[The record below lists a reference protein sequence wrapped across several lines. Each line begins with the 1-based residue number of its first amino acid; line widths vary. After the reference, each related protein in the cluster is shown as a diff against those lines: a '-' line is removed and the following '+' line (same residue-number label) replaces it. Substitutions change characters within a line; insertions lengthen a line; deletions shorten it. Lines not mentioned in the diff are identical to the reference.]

1 MWGAF
6 FCAQN
11 ERKVYYMKNLFRKK
25 GKRLL
30 ALFLSILTVIG
41 AVPTTVFAFTPSEGQ
56 TVSSHYGDYFVGSDG
71 GYYYSADSYSY
82 LVYDSNGNTTVR
94 TSSGGNPRKK
104 YMISD
109 GSEERQVYCVESGIA
124 YGTSTNGYT
133 SQSGKNNAYFQ
144 NLPYAAQ
151 YGIMLTSVY
160 GWQPGKASP
169 VPGTNEDDYAIA
181 TQILMWEYQQQLR
194 TSPQDLHASPAGIR
208 ADNYLRTIDG
218 RPARQCYDWILAQ
231 MAQHATIP
239 SFASDRS
246 SSAQVHTMKYDS
258 ETKKYS
264 ITLKDTNKTK
274 ADLKFSGG
282 SGIKVSRSG
291 NKYTFTSNKKITSP
305 VALTVQKKIPGVNND
320 MLIWGRVGFQTMLCG
335 ADDPVI
341 FYMKLDTETYGIGH
355 IKKTSEDGV
364 VSNISFHITGN
375 GVDKTVKTKADG
387 TVDVELMPG
396 TYTVTEKDIDR
407 YEPQK
412 SQKVTIVSGKTS
424 TVTFNNKLRRGS
436 LEVVKTSEDK
446 FVKDMTFHLYGT
458 SLSGMTVDEYAVT
471 DASGVARFENVL
483 VSGNTPYTLEEV
495 NTPVRYVV
503 PASQTA
509 PVQWNVVTKRSFTN
523 ILKKFRVE
531 VTKTDRKTGYAQGDA
546 SLAGA
551 VYGLYQG
558 DELVASY
565 TTDATGSFTSDYFAC
580 GSNWTLRE
588 ISPSEGYLLDE
599 TIYPIPADPGN
610 YTVELNQIPIGV
622 TEEVIMGRIRLV
634 KHIDAELEDVEK
646 VETPTE
652 VQMENPSDSDS
663 ELTDAENAEAVQ
675 DVFMGSGG
683 EALSRMELETD
694 KSLTRE
700 TEEDNEAEEDADD
713 GDSQTD
719 MDEEQDEQQS
729 PEEEE
734 PAEDTELETEPE
746 EDPYA
751 PVPVP
756 IEDIEASK
764 TGGVI
769 EQPEEG
775 AKFQIYLASAG
786 SYDAAREEERDIL
799 TTDADGFAVSKD
811 LPYGRYVVHQ
821 TEGME
826 GQAFIPDFIVYIRT
840 NDQTY
845 SYILNNTTQSSFIRV
860 EKHDAETGKIIP
872 AAGVGF
878 QIRDLSTGDLIE
890 ETIYY
895 PTPVTINTFFT
906 NEEGWMMLPYE
917 LPHGQYELIEVETC
931 YGYVLDSEPVPFTV
945 DGTQDVVVV
954 EKHNMPQKG
963 RIVVSKTGE
972 VFASVTTSDG
982 ADKDGVETVYQP
994 VYEIRSMEGAEYEIR
1009 AAEDIYTPDGTLRT
1023 AKGEVV
1029 DTVTTGSEGTV
1040 SSKELYLGKYE
1051 VIEIKAPCG
1060 MVLNKEPHH
1069 VELVYAG
1076 QEIDLTETEAGVYN
1090 ERQKVEL
1097 GLEKTME
1104 LNEEFGIGS
1113 NNELANVTFGL
1124 YAAEDLTAEDGS
1136 VIPAGGLLEVVSVDA
1151 EGRGIAQTD
1160 LPFGSY
1166 YLKEHST
1173 DAHYILSGDEYP
1185 VEFEYGDPET
1195 AVVTI
1200 AANDGEPVVNE
1211 LIYGSISGKKLDE
1224 DGEGLGGA
1232 KIGLFAPSVEE
1243 FTEENAVLVTTSEE
1257 DGSFQ
1262 FEDVPYGLWIIREI
1276 SQPEGFVLCTELFSV
1291 AVNEDE
1297 QVIEVEITN
1306 EFIRGNL
1313 HLTKFDKDY
1322 PENKL
1327 SGAVFEVYRDTNGN
1341 KKLDKKD
1348 ELLGT
1353 MEETKKGQYEMRDLL
1368 YGGVLVKEKVAPDG
1382 FYLDENVYYA
1392 MIDTDGKTYEIENEA
1407 GKGFYNQAHKGN
1419 LKIVK
1424 TSSDG
1429 RVEGFSFRVV
1439 GDNYDKTFRTDARG
1453 EIFIEGLRVGKYTVT
1468 EVEDSVSAGYRR
1480 PDPVTVELVVDETL
1494 TVNVHND
1501 KITVD
1506 VPKTGDTFN
1515 LWLWLGLMAVGGGGA
1530 GVCAYRLRKH
1540 RKGRRS
1546 QGRR

>member
-1 MWGAF
+1 
-6 FCAQN
+6 
-11 ERKVYYMKNLFRKK
+11 MKKLFKEK

-30 ALFLSILTVIG
+30 ALFLSILT
-41 AVPTTVFAFTPSEGQ
+41 AVGIMPTTVFAFSPSEGQ
-56 TVSSHYGDYFVGSDG
+56 KVSSYYGDYYVGSDG

-82 LVYDSNGNTTVR
+82 LVYDSSGNTTVR

-109 GSEERQVYCVESGIA
+109 GSEARQVYCIESGIA
-124 YGTSTNGYT
+124 YGTSDNGYT
-133 SQSGKNNAYFQ
+133 SQSGKNSAYFQ

-160 GWQPGKASP
+160 GWQTGKGSP

-208 ADNYLRTIDG
+208 GDNYLRTIDG
-218 RPARQCYDWILAQ
+218 RPAKQCYDWILAQ

-246 SSAQVHTMKYDS
+246 SSAQVHTLKYNP

-264 ITLKDTNKTK
+264 LTLTDTNNTG

-282 SGIKVSRSG
+282 NGISVNRSG
-291 NKYTFTSNKKITSP
+291 NKYTFTSSRMLTS
-305 VALTVQKKIPGVNND
+305 AETLTVQKNVPGVGND
-320 MLIWGRVGFQTMLCG
+320 MLIWGRVGFQTMMCG
-335 ADDPVI
+335 ADDPVV
-341 FYMKLDTETYGIGH
+341 FYVKIDTETYGTGH
-355 IKKTSEDGV
+355 IKKTSEDGK
-364 VSNISFHITGN
+364 VSGISFHITGN

-387 TVDVELMPG
+387 TVDIQLMPG
-396 TYTVTEKDIDR
+396 TYTVTEQDIDK

-412 SQKVTIVSGKTS
+412 SQKVTIVSGQTS
-424 TVTFNNKLRRGS
+424 TVTFNNKLKRGS
-436 LEVVKTSEDK
+436 LEVIKTSEDK

-458 SLSGMTVDEYAVT
+458 SLSGLPVDEYAVT

-483 VSGNTPYTLEEV
+483 ISGSTPYTLEEV

-551 VYGLYQG
+551 VYGLYQDG
-558 DELVASY
+558 KLVASY
-565 TTDATGSFTSDYFAC
+565 TTDTTGSFTSDYFIC
-580 GSNWTLRE
+580 NSNWTLRE

-599 TIYPIPADPGN
+599 TIYPIPAEPGN
-610 YTVELNQIPIGV
+610 FTVELNQIPIGV

-634 KHIDAELEDVEK
+634 KHIDAELEDLEK
-646 VETPTE
+646 AETQTE
-652 VQMENPSDSDS
+652 TQAENAAEPAEEEHDEAVQAVSTVSGGDAQTEP
-663 ELTDAENAEAVQ
+663 ELEADAALSQETEDKNDAEATVSGGNAQTDTDAE
-675 DVFMGSGG
+675 
-683 EALSRMELETD
+683 ETI
-694 KSLTRE
+694 
-700 TEEDNEAEEDADD
+700 
-713 GDSQTD
+713 
-719 MDEEQDEQQS
+719 
-729 PEEEE
+729 
-734 PAEDTELETEPE
+734 EDTEIEMVPETEPTA
-746 EDPYA
+746 DPYA

-756 IEDIEASK
+756 PEDIEASGK
-764 TGGVI
+764 EGII

-786 SYDAAREEERDIL
+786 SYDAAREDERDIL

-840 NDQTY
+840 DDQTY

-878 QIRDLSTGDLIE
+878 QVRDLSTGDLIA
-890 ETIYY
+890 ETLYY
-895 PTPVTINTFFT
+895 PTPVTIDTFFT
-906 NEEGWMMLPYE
+906 NEEGWLMLPYE
-917 LPHGQYELIEVETC
+917 LSYGQYELIEVETC
-931 YGYVLDSEPVPFTV
+931 YGYVLDSNPVPFTV

-963 RIVVSKTGE
+963 KIVVAKTGE

-982 ADKDGVETVYQP
+982 ADKDGADLLYQP
-994 VYEIRSMEGAEYEIR
+994 VYEIRGLEGATYEIR
-1009 AAEDIYTPDGTLRT
+1009 AAEDIYTPDGTLRA
-1023 AKGEVV
+1023 AKGDVV
-1029 DTVTTGSEGTV
+1029 DTVTTGSGGAV

-1051 VIEIKAPCG
+1051 VVETKAPYG
-1060 MVLNKEPHH
+1060 MVLNPNPQQ

-1076 QEIDLTETEAGVYN
+1076 QEVDLTETAAGVYN

-1097 GLEKTME
+1097 SLEKTLE
-1104 LNEEFGIGS
+1104 LSEEFGIGT
-1113 NNELANVTFGL
+1113 NNELANITFGL
-1124 YAAEDLTAEDGS
+1124 YAAEDLTAADGS
-1136 VIPAGGLLEVVSVDA
+1136 VIPADGLLEIVSLDA
-1151 EGRGIAQTD
+1151 DGKGIAQTD
-1160 LPFGSY
+1160 LPLGSY

-1173 DAHYILSGDEYP
+1173 DAHYILSGTKYP
-1185 VEFEYGDPET
+1185 VTFAYGDQET

-1200 AANDGEPVVNE
+1200 AANDGESIVNE
-1211 LIYGSISGKKLDE
+1211 LIYGSVSGKKLDE

-1232 KIGLFAPSVEE
+1232 KIGLFAPSAKE
-1243 FTEENAVLVTTSEE
+1243 FTEETAILVTTSAE
-1257 DGSFQ
+1257 DGSFR
-1262 FEDVPYGLWIIREI
+1262 FEDIPYGLWIVREI
-1276 SQPEGFVLCTELFSV
+1276 EQPEGFVLSTDLFPV
-1291 AVNEDE
+1291 AVNEDG
-1297 QVIEVEITN
+1297 QVIEIEITN

-1341 KKLDKKD
+1341 KELDKDD
-1348 ELLGT
+1348 ELLGI
-1353 MEETKKGQYEMRDLL
+1353 MEETEKGQYEMKDLL
-1368 YGGVLVKEKVAPDG
+1368 YGGVLVREKTAPDG
-1382 FYLDENVYYA
+1382 FYLDENVYYV

-1407 GKGFYNQAHKGN
+1407 GKGFYNQAHRGN

-1439 GDNYDKTFRTDARG
+1439 GDNYDQTFKTDANG
-1453 EIFIEGLRVGKYTVT
+1453 EIFIENLRVGKYTVT
-1468 EVEDSVSAGYRR
+1468 EVEDSVSAGYKR

-1506 VPKTGDTFN
+1506 VPKTGDTSN
-1515 LWLWLGLMAVGGGGA
+1515 LWLWIGLMAAGISGM
-1530 GVCAYRLRKH
+1530 GVCAYGLRK
-1540 RKGRRS
+1540 RKKNKA
-1546 QGRR
+1546 

>member
-1 MWGAF
+1 MA
-6 FCAQN
+6 
-11 ERKVYYMKNLFRKK
+11 VITI
-25 GKRLL
+25 RLT
-30 ALFLSILTVIG
+30 ATVIWYMI
-41 AVPTTVFAFTPSEGQ
+41 AVEI
-56 TVSSHYGDYFVGSDG
+56 
-71 GYYYSADSYSY
+71 
-82 LVYDSNGNTTVR
+82 R
-94 TSSGGNPRKK
+94 RSGPALAEIPEKK

-109 GSEERQVYCVESGIA
+109 GSEARQVYCIESGIA
-124 YGTSTNGYT
+124 YGTSDNGYT
-133 SQSGKNNAYFQ
+133 SQSGKNSAYFQ

-160 GWQPGKASP
+160 GWQPGKGSP

-208 ADNYLRTIDG
+208 GDNYLRTIDG
-218 RPARQCYDWILAQ
+218 RPAKQCYDWILAQ

-246 SSAQVHTMKYDS
+246 GSAQVHTLKYNP

-264 ITLKDTNKTK
+264 LTLTDTNNTM

-282 SGIKVSRSG
+282 SGISVSRSG
-291 NKYTFTSNKKITSP
+291 NKYTFTSSRMITS
-305 VALTVQKKIPGVNND
+305 AETLTVQKNVPGVGND

-335 ADDPVI
+335 ADDPVV
-341 FYMKLDTETYGIGH
+341 FYVKIDTETYGTGH
-355 IKKTSEDGV
+355 IKKTSEDGK
-364 VSNISFHITGN
+364 VSGISFHITGN

-387 TVDVELMPG
+387 TVDIQLMPG
-396 TYTVTEKDIDR
+396 TYTVTEQDIDK

-412 SQKVTIVSGKTS
+412 SQKVTIVSGQTS
-424 TVTFNNKLRRGS
+424 TVTFNNKLKRGS
-436 LEVVKTSEDK
+436 LEVIKTSEDK

-458 SLSGMTVDEYAVT
+458 SLSGLPVDEYAVT

-483 VSGNTPYTLEEV
+483 ISGSTPYTLEEV

-503 PASQTA
+503 LASQTA

-551 VYGLYQG
+551 VYGLYQDG
-558 DELVASY
+558 KLVASY
-565 TTDATGSFTSDYFAC
+565 TTDATGSFTSDYFIC
-580 GSNWTLRE
+580 NSNWTLRE

-599 TIYPIPADPGN
+599 TIYPIPAEPGN
-610 YTVELNQIPIGV
+610 FTVELNQIPIGV

-646 VETPTE
+646 AETQTE
-652 VQMENPSDSDS
+652 APSENGAEPAEEHGEIVQAVSTVSGGDAKTELELEADAVLSQEAEEKNDTEATVSGGNAQIGSEQEADAALSQETEDEN
-663 ELTDAENAEAVQ
+663 DAEATV
-675 DVFMGSGG
+675 SGG
-683 EALSRMELETD
+683 EAQTD
-694 KSLTRE
+694 TD
-700 TEEDNEAEEDADD
+700 TEE
-713 GDSQTD
+713 TI
-719 MDEEQDEQQS
+719 
-729 PEEEE
+729 
-734 PAEDTELETEPE
+734 EDTETETTQETEPE
-746 EDPYA
+746 TDPHA

-756 IEDIEASK
+756 PEDIEAS
-764 TGGVI
+764 GSEGVI

-775 AKFQIYLASAG
+775 AVFQIYLASAG
-786 SYDAAREEERDIL
+786 SYDAAREDERDIL
-799 TTDADGFAVSKD
+799 TTDTDGFAVSKD
-811 LPYGRYVVHQ
+811 LPYGRYIVHQ

-840 NDQTY
+840 DDQTY
-845 SYILNNTTQSSFIRV
+845 SYILNNTTTSSFIRV

-878 QIRDLSTGDLIE
+878 QVRDLSTGDLIA

-895 PTPVTINTFFT
+895 PTLVTIDTFFT
-906 NEEGWMMLPYE
+906 NEEGWLMLPYE
-917 LPHGQYELIEVETC
+917 LPYGQYELIEVETC

-963 RIVVSKTGE
+963 KIVVAKTGE

-982 ADKDGVETVYQP
+982 ADKDGADLIYQP
-994 VYEIRSMEGAEYEIR
+994 VYEIRGLEGATYEIH
-1009 AAEDIYTPDGTLRT
+1009 AAEDIYTPDGTLRA
-1023 AKGEVV
+1023 AKGDVV
-1029 DTVTTGSEGTV
+1029 DTVTTGSGGAV
-1040 SSKELYLGKYE
+1040 STKELYLGKYE
-1051 VIEIKAPCG
+1051 VVETKAPYG
-1060 MVLNKEPHH
+1060 MVLNPNPQQ

-1076 QEIDLTETEAGVYN
+1076 QEVDLTETAAGVYN

-1097 GLEKTME
+1097 GLEKTLE
-1104 LNEEFGIGS
+1104 LSEKFGIGS
-1113 NNELANVTFGL
+1113 NNELANITFGL
-1124 YAAEDLTAEDGS
+1124 YAAEDLTAADGS
-1136 VIPAGGLLEVVSVDA
+1136 VIPADGLLEIVSLDA
-1151 EGRGIAQTD
+1151 DGKGTAQTD
-1160 LPFGSY
+1160 LPLGSY

-1173 DAHYILSGDEYP
+1173 DAHYILSGAKYP
-1185 VEFEYGDPET
+1185 VTFAYGDQET

-1200 AANDGEPVVNE
+1200 AANDGEPIVNE
-1211 LIYGSISGKKLDE
+1211 LILGSVSGKKVDE
-1224 DGEGLGGA
+1224 DGKNLGGA
-1232 KIGLFAPSVEE
+1232 KIGLFAPSAKE
-1243 FTEENAVLVTTSEE
+1243 FTEETAILVTTSAE

-1262 FEDVPYGLWIIREI
+1262 FEDIPYGLWIVREI
-1276 SQPEGFVLCTELFSV
+1276 EQPEGFVLSTDLFPV
-1291 AVNEDE
+1291 AVNEDG

-1341 KKLDKKD
+1341 KELDKDD

-1353 MEETKKGQYEMRDLL
+1353 MKETEKGQYEMKDLL
-1368 YGGVLVKEKVAPDG
+1368 YGGVLVKEKTAPDG
-1382 FYLDENVYYA
+1382 FYLDENVYYV
-1392 MIDTDGKTYEIENEA
+1392 MIDTDGKTYEVENEA

-1439 GDNYDKTFRTDARG
+1439 GDNYDQTFKTDAHG
-1453 EIFIEGLRVGKYTVT
+1453 EIFIENLRVGKYTVT
-1468 EVEDSVSAGYRR
+1468 EVEDSVSAGYKR

-1506 VPKTGDTFN
+1506 VPKTGDTSN
-1515 LWLWLGLMAVGGGGA
+1515 LWLWIGLMAAGLGGIGA
-1530 GVCAYRLRKH
+1530 CAYGLRK
-1540 RKGRRS
+1540 RKKNKA
-1546 QGRR
+1546 

>member
-1 MWGAF
+1 
-6 FCAQN
+6 
-11 ERKVYYMKNLFRKK
+11 MKKLFKEK

-30 ALFLSILTVIG
+30 ALFLSILT
-41 AVPTTVFAFTPSEGQ
+41 AVGIMPTTVFAFSPSEGQ
-56 TVSSHYGDYFVGSDG
+56 KVSSYYGDYYVGSDG

-82 LVYDSNGNTTVR
+82 LVYDSSGNTTVR

-109 GSEERQVYCVESGIA
+109 GSEARQVYCIESGIA
-124 YGTSTNGYT
+124 YGTSDNGYT
-133 SQSGKNNAYFQ
+133 SQSGKNSAYFQ

-160 GWQPGKASP
+160 GWQPGKGSP

-208 ADNYLRTIDG
+208 GDNYLRTIDG
-218 RPARQCYDWILAQ
+218 RPAKQCYDWILAQ

-246 SSAQVHTMKYDS
+246 GSAQVHTLKYNP

-264 ITLKDTNKTK
+264 LTLTDTNNTM

-282 SGIKVSRSG
+282 SGISVSRSG
-291 NKYTFTSNKKITSP
+291 NKYTFTSSRMITS
-305 VALTVQKKIPGVNND
+305 AETLTVQKNVPGVGND

-335 ADDPVI
+335 ADDPVV
-341 FYMKLDTETYGIGH
+341 FYVKIDTETYGTGH
-355 IKKTSEDGV
+355 IKKTSEDGK
-364 VSNISFHITGN
+364 VSGISFHITGN

-387 TVDVELMPG
+387 TVDIQLMPG
-396 TYTVTEKDIDR
+396 TYTVTEQDIDK

-412 SQKVTIVSGKTS
+412 SQKVTIVSGQTS
-424 TVTFNNKLRRGS
+424 TVTFNNKLKRGS
-436 LEVVKTSEDK
+436 LEVIKTSEDK

-458 SLSGMTVDEYAVT
+458 SLSGLPVDEYAVT

-483 VSGNTPYTLEEV
+483 ISGSTPYTLEEV

-503 PASQTA
+503 LASQTA

-551 VYGLYQG
+551 VYGLYQDG
-558 DELVASY
+558 KLVASY
-565 TTDATGSFTSDYFAC
+565 TTDATGSFTSDYFIC
-580 GSNWTLRE
+580 NSNWTLRE

-599 TIYPIPADPGN
+599 TIYPIPAEPGN
-610 YTVELNQIPIGV
+610 FTVELNQIPIGV

-646 VETPTE
+646 AETQTE
-652 VQMENPSDSDS
+652 APSENGAEPAEEHGEIVQAVSTVSGGDAKTELELEADAVLSQEAEEKNDTEATVSGGNAQIGSEQEADAALSQETEDEN
-663 ELTDAENAEAVQ
+663 DAEATV
-675 DVFMGSGG
+675 SGG
-683 EALSRMELETD
+683 EAQTD
-694 KSLTRE
+694 TD
-700 TEEDNEAEEDADD
+700 TEE
-713 GDSQTD
+713 TI
-719 MDEEQDEQQS
+719 
-729 PEEEE
+729 
-734 PAEDTELETEPE
+734 EDTETETTQETEPE
-746 EDPYA
+746 TDPHA

-756 IEDIEASK
+756 PEDIEAS
-764 TGGVI
+764 GSEGVI

-775 AKFQIYLASAG
+775 AVFQIYLASAG
-786 SYDAAREEERDIL
+786 SYDAAREDERDIL
-799 TTDADGFAVSKD
+799 TTDTDGFAVSKD
-811 LPYGRYVVHQ
+811 LPYGRYIVHQ

-840 NDQTY
+840 DDQTY
-845 SYILNNTTQSSFIRV
+845 SYILNNTTTSSFIRV

-878 QIRDLSTGDLIE
+878 QVRDLSTGDLIA

-895 PTPVTINTFFT
+895 PTLVTIDTFFT
-906 NEEGWMMLPYE
+906 NEEGWLMLPYE
-917 LPHGQYELIEVETC
+917 LPYGQYELIEVETC

-963 RIVVSKTGE
+963 KIVVAKTGE

-982 ADKDGVETVYQP
+982 ADKDGADLIYQP
-994 VYEIRSMEGAEYEIR
+994 VYEIRGLEGATYEIH
-1009 AAEDIYTPDGTLRT
+1009 AAEDIYTPDGTLRA
-1023 AKGEVV
+1023 AKGDVV
-1029 DTVTTGSEGTV
+1029 DTVTTGSGGAV
-1040 SSKELYLGKYE
+1040 STKELYLGKYE
-1051 VIEIKAPCG
+1051 VVETKAPYG
-1060 MVLNKEPHH
+1060 MVLNPNPQQ

-1076 QEIDLTETEAGVYN
+1076 QEVDLTETAAGVYN

-1097 GLEKTME
+1097 GLEKTLE
-1104 LNEEFGIGS
+1104 LSEKFGIGS
-1113 NNELANVTFGL
+1113 NNELANITFGL
-1124 YAAEDLTAEDGS
+1124 YAAEDLTAADGS
-1136 VIPAGGLLEVVSVDA
+1136 VIPADGLLEIVSLDA
-1151 EGRGIAQTD
+1151 DGKGTAQTD
-1160 LPFGSY
+1160 LPLGSY

-1173 DAHYILSGDEYP
+1173 DAHYILSGAKYP
-1185 VEFEYGDPET
+1185 VTFAYGDQET

-1200 AANDGEPVVNE
+1200 AANDGEPIVNE
-1211 LIYGSISGKKLDE
+1211 LILGSVSGKKVDE
-1224 DGEGLGGA
+1224 DGKNLGGA
-1232 KIGLFAPSVEE
+1232 KIGLFAPSAKE
-1243 FTEENAVLVTTSEE
+1243 FTEETAILVTTSAE

-1262 FEDVPYGLWIIREI
+1262 FEDIPYGLWIVREI
-1276 SQPEGFVLCTELFSV
+1276 EQPEGFVLSTDLFPV
-1291 AVNEDE
+1291 AVNEDG

-1341 KKLDKKD
+1341 KELDKDD

-1353 MEETKKGQYEMRDLL
+1353 MKETEKGQYEMKDLL
-1368 YGGVLVKEKVAPDG
+1368 YGGVLVKEKTAPDG
-1382 FYLDENVYYA
+1382 FYLDENVYYV
-1392 MIDTDGKTYEIENEA
+1392 MIDTDGKTYEVENEA

-1439 GDNYDKTFRTDARG
+1439 GDNYDQTFKTDAHG
-1453 EIFIEGLRVGKYTVT
+1453 EIFIENLRVGKYTVT
-1468 EVEDSVSAGYRR
+1468 EVEDSVSAGYKR

-1506 VPKTGDTFN
+1506 VPKTGDTSN
-1515 LWLWLGLMAVGGGGA
+1515 LWLWIGLMAAGLGGIGA
-1530 GVCAYRLRKH
+1530 CAYGLRK
-1540 RKGRRS
+1540 RKKNKA
-1546 QGRR
+1546 

>member
-1 MWGAF
+1 
-6 FCAQN
+6 
-11 ERKVYYMKNLFRKK
+11 MKKLFKEK

-30 ALFLSILTVIG
+30 ALFLSILT
-41 AVPTTVFAFTPSEGQ
+41 AVGIMPTTVFAFSPSEGQ
-56 TVSSHYGDYFVGSDG
+56 KVSSYYGDYYVGSDG

-82 LVYDSNGNTTVR
+82 LVYDSSGNTTVR

-109 GSEERQVYCVESGIA
+109 GSEARQVYCIESGIA
-124 YGTSTNGYT
+124 YGTSDNGYT
-133 SQSGKNNAYFQ
+133 SQSGKNSAYFQ

-160 GWQPGKASP
+160 GWQPGKGSP

-208 ADNYLRTIDG
+208 GDNYLRTIDG
-218 RPARQCYDWILAQ
+218 RPAKQCYDWILAQ

-246 SSAQVHTMKYDS
+246 SSAQVHTLKYNP

-264 ITLKDTNKTK
+264 LTLTDTNNTG

-282 SGIKVSRSG
+282 NDISVNRSG
-291 NKYTFTSNKKITSP
+291 NKYTFTSSRMLTS
-305 VALTVQKKIPGVNND
+305 AETLTVQKNVPGVGND
-320 MLIWGRVGFQTMLCG
+320 MLIWGRVGFQTMMCG
-335 ADDPVI
+335 ADDPVV
-341 FYMKLDTETYGIGH
+341 FYVKIDTETYGTGH
-355 IKKTSEDGV
+355 IKKTSEDGK
-364 VSNISFHITGN
+364 VSGISFHITGN

-387 TVDVELMPG
+387 TVDIQLMPG
-396 TYTVTEKDIDR
+396 TYTVTEQDIDK

-412 SQKVTIVSGKTS
+412 SQKVTIVSGQTS
-424 TVTFNNKLRRGS
+424 TVTFNNKLKRGS
-436 LEVVKTSEDK
+436 LEVIKTSEDK

-458 SLSGMTVDEYAVT
+458 SLSGLPVDEYAVT

-483 VSGNTPYTLEEV
+483 ISGSTPYTLEEV

-551 VYGLYQG
+551 VYGLYQDG
-558 DELVASY
+558 KLVASY
-565 TTDATGSFTSDYFAC
+565 TTDTTGSFTSDYFIC
-580 GSNWTLRE
+580 NSNWTLRE

-599 TIYPIPADPGN
+599 TIYPIPAEPGN
-610 YTVELNQIPIGV
+610 FTVELNQIPIGV

-634 KHIDAELEDVEK
+634 KHIDAELEDLEK
-646 VETPTE
+646 AETQTE
-652 VQMENPSDSDS
+652 TQAENAAEPAEEEHDEAVQAVSTVSGGDAQTEP
-663 ELTDAENAEAVQ
+663 ELEADAALSQETEDKNDAEATVSGGNAQTDTDAE
-675 DVFMGSGG
+675 
-683 EALSRMELETD
+683 ETI
-694 KSLTRE
+694 
-700 TEEDNEAEEDADD
+700 
-713 GDSQTD
+713 
-719 MDEEQDEQQS
+719 
-729 PEEEE
+729 
-734 PAEDTELETEPE
+734 EDTEIEMVPETEPTA
-746 EDPYA
+746 DPYA

-756 IEDIEASK
+756 PEDIEASGK
-764 TGGVI
+764 EGII

-786 SYDAAREEERDIL
+786 SYDEAREDERDIL

-840 NDQTY
+840 DDQTY

-878 QIRDLSTGDLIE
+878 QVRDLSTGDLIA
-890 ETIYY
+890 ETLYY
-895 PTPVTINTFFT
+895 PTPVTIDTFFT
-906 NEEGWMMLPYE
+906 NEEGWLMLPYE
-917 LPHGQYELIEVETC
+917 LSYGQYELIEVETC
-931 YGYVLDSEPVPFTV
+931 YGYVLDSNPVPFTV

-963 RIVVSKTGE
+963 KIVVAKTGE

-982 ADKDGVETVYQP
+982 ADKDGADLLYQP
-994 VYEIRSMEGAEYEIR
+994 VYEIRGLEGATYEIR
-1009 AAEDIYTPDGTLRT
+1009 AAEDIYTPDGTLRA
-1023 AKGEVV
+1023 AKGDVV
-1029 DTVTTGSEGTV
+1029 DTVTTGSGGAV

-1051 VIEIKAPCG
+1051 VVETKAPYG
-1060 MVLNKEPHH
+1060 MVLNPNPQQ

-1076 QEIDLTETEAGVYN
+1076 QEVDLTETAAGVYN

-1097 GLEKTME
+1097 SLEKTLE
-1104 LNEEFGIGS
+1104 LSEEFGIGT
-1113 NNELANVTFGL
+1113 NNELANITFGL
-1124 YAAEDLTAEDGS
+1124 YAAEDLTAADGS
-1136 VIPAGGLLEVVSVDA
+1136 VIPADGLLEIVSLDA
-1151 EGRGIAQTD
+1151 DGKGIAQTD
-1160 LPFGSY
+1160 LPLGSY

-1173 DAHYILSGDEYP
+1173 DAHYILSGTKYP
-1185 VEFEYGDPET
+1185 VTFAYGDQET

-1200 AANDGEPVVNE
+1200 AANDGEPIVNE
-1211 LIYGSISGKKLDE
+1211 LIYGSVSGKKLDE
-1224 DGEGLGGA
+1224 DGEDLGGA
-1232 KIGLFAPSVEE
+1232 KIGLFAPSAKE
-1243 FTEENAVLVTTSEE
+1243 FTEETAILVTTSAE
-1257 DGSFQ
+1257 DGSFR
-1262 FEDVPYGLWIIREI
+1262 FEDIPYGLWIVREI
-1276 SQPEGFVLCTELFSV
+1276 EQPEGFVLSTDLFPV
-1291 AVNEDE
+1291 AVNEDG
-1297 QVIEVEITN
+1297 QVIEIEITN

-1341 KKLDKKD
+1341 KELDKDD
-1348 ELLGT
+1348 ELLGI
-1353 MEETKKGQYEMRDLL
+1353 MEETEKGQYEMKDLL
-1368 YGGVLVKEKVAPDG
+1368 YGGVLVREKTAPDG
-1382 FYLDENVYYA
+1382 FYLDENVYYV

-1407 GKGFYNQAHKGN
+1407 GKGFYNQAHRGN

-1439 GDNYDKTFRTDARG
+1439 GDNYDQTFKTDANG
-1453 EIFIEGLRVGKYTVT
+1453 EIFIENLRVGKYTVT
-1468 EVEDSVSAGYRR
+1468 EVEDSVSAGYKR

-1506 VPKTGDTFN
+1506 VPKTGDTSN
-1515 LWLWLGLMAVGGGGA
+1515 LWLWIGLMAAGISGM
-1530 GVCAYRLRKH
+1530 GVCAYGLRK
-1540 RKGRRS
+1540 RKKNKA
-1546 QGRR
+1546 

>member
-1 MWGAF
+1 M
-6 FCAQN
+6 
-11 ERKVYYMKNLFRKK
+11 
-25 GKRLL
+25 
-30 ALFLSILTVIG
+30 
-41 AVPTTVFAFTPSEGQ
+41 PTTVFAFSPSEGQ
-56 TVSSHYGDYFVGSDG
+56 KVSSYYGDYYVGSDG

-82 LVYDSNGNTTVR
+82 LVYDSSGNTTVR

-109 GSEERQVYCVESGIA
+109 GSEARQVYCIESGIA
-124 YGTSTNGYT
+124 YGTSDNGYT
-133 SQSGKNNAYFQ
+133 SQSGKNSAYFQ

-160 GWQPGKASP
+160 GWQPGKGSP

-208 ADNYLRTIDG
+208 GDNYLRTIDG
-218 RPARQCYDWILAQ
+218 RPAKQCYDWILAQ

-246 SSAQVHTMKYDS
+246 GSAQVHTLKYNP

-264 ITLKDTNKTK
+264 LTLTDTNNTM

-282 SGIKVSRSG
+282 SGISVSRSG
-291 NKYTFTSNKKITSP
+291 NKYTFTSSRMITS
-305 VALTVQKKIPGVNND
+305 AETLTVQKNVPGVGND

-335 ADDPVI
+335 ADDPVV
-341 FYMKLDTETYGIGH
+341 FYVKIDTETYGTGH
-355 IKKTSEDGV
+355 IKKTSEDGK
-364 VSNISFHITGN
+364 VSGISFHITGN

-387 TVDVELMPG
+387 TVDIQLMPG
-396 TYTVTEKDIDR
+396 TYTVTEQDIDK

-412 SQKVTIVSGKTS
+412 SQKVTIVSGQTS
-424 TVTFNNKLRRGS
+424 TVTFNNKLKRGS
-436 LEVVKTSEDK
+436 LEVIKTSEDK

-458 SLSGMTVDEYAVT
+458 SLSGLPVDEYAVT

-483 VSGNTPYTLEEV
+483 ISGSTPYTLEEV

-503 PASQTA
+503 LASQTA

-551 VYGLYQG
+551 VYGLYQDG
-558 DELVASY
+558 KLVASY
-565 TTDATGSFTSDYFAC
+565 TTDATGSFTSDYFIC
-580 GSNWTLRE
+580 NSNWTLRE

-599 TIYPIPADPGN
+599 TIYPIPAEPGN
-610 YTVELNQIPIGV
+610 FTVELNQIPIGV

-646 VETPTE
+646 AETQTE
-652 VQMENPSDSDS
+652 APSENGAEPAEEHGEIVQAVSTVSGGDAKTELELEADAVLSQEAEEKNDTEATVSGGNAQIGSEQEADAALSQETEYEN
-663 ELTDAENAEAVQ
+663 DAEATV
-675 DVFMGSGG
+675 SGG
-683 EALSRMELETD
+683 EAQTD
-694 KSLTRE
+694 TD
-700 TEEDNEAEEDADD
+700 TEE
-713 GDSQTD
+713 TI
-719 MDEEQDEQQS
+719 
-729 PEEEE
+729 
-734 PAEDTELETEPE
+734 EDTETETTQETEPE
-746 EDPYA
+746 TDPHA

-756 IEDIEASK
+756 PEDIEAS
-764 TGGVI
+764 GSEGVI

-775 AKFQIYLASAG
+775 AVFQIYLASAG
-786 SYDAAREEERDIL
+786 SYDAAREDERDIL
-799 TTDADGFAVSKD
+799 TTDTDGFAVSKD
-811 LPYGRYVVHQ
+811 LPYGRYIVHQ

-840 NDQTY
+840 DDQTY
-845 SYILNNTTQSSFIRV
+845 SYILNNTTTSSFIRV

-878 QIRDLSTGDLIE
+878 QVRDLSTGDLIA

-895 PTPVTINTFFT
+895 PTPVTIDTFFT
-906 NEEGWMMLPYE
+906 NEEGWLMLPYE
-917 LPHGQYELIEVETC
+917 LPYGQYELIEVETC
-931 YGYVLDSEPVPFTV
+931 YGYVLDSEPVTFTV

-963 RIVVSKTGE
+963 KIVVAKTGE

-982 ADKDGVETVYQP
+982 ADKDGADLIYQP
-994 VYEIRSMEGAEYEIR
+994 VYEIRGLEGATYEIH
-1009 AAEDIYTPDGTLRT
+1009 AAEDIYTPDGTLRA
-1023 AKGEVV
+1023 AKGDVV
-1029 DTVTTGSEGTV
+1029 DTVTTGSGGAV
-1040 SSKELYLGKYE
+1040 STKELYLGKYE
-1051 VIEIKAPCG
+1051 VVETKAPYG
-1060 MVLNKEPHH
+1060 MVLNPNPQQ

-1076 QEIDLTETEAGVYN
+1076 QEVDLTETAAGVYN

-1097 GLEKTME
+1097 GLEKTLE
-1104 LNEEFGIGS
+1104 LSEKFGIGS
-1113 NNELANVTFGL
+1113 NNELANITFGL
-1124 YAAEDLTAEDGS
+1124 YAAEDLTAADGS
-1136 VIPAGGLLEVVSVDA
+1136 VIPADGLLEIVSLDA
-1151 EGRGIAQTD
+1151 DGKGTAQTD
-1160 LPFGSY
+1160 LPLGSY

-1173 DAHYILSGDEYP
+1173 DAHYILSGAKYP
-1185 VEFEYGDPET
+1185 VTFAYGDQET

-1200 AANDGEPVVNE
+1200 AANDGEPIVNE
-1211 LIYGSISGKKLDE
+1211 LILGSVSGKKVDE
-1224 DGEGLGGA
+1224 DGKNLGGA
-1232 KIGLFAPSVEE
+1232 KIGLFAPSAKE
-1243 FTEENAVLVTTSEE
+1243 FTEETAILVTTSAE

-1262 FEDVPYGLWIIREI
+1262 FEDIPYGLWIVREI
-1276 SQPEGFVLCTELFSV
+1276 EQPEGFVLSTDLFPV
-1291 AVNEDE
+1291 AVNEDG

-1341 KKLDKKD
+1341 KELDKDD

-1353 MEETKKGQYEMRDLL
+1353 MKETEKGQYEMKDLL
-1368 YGGVLVKEKVAPDG
+1368 YGGVLVKEKTAPDG
-1382 FYLDENVYYA
+1382 FYLDENVYYV
-1392 MIDTDGKTYEIENEA
+1392 MIDTDGKTYEVENEA

-1439 GDNYDKTFRTDARG
+1439 GDNYDQTFKTDAHG
-1453 EIFIEGLRVGKYTVT
+1453 EIFIENLRVGKYTVT
-1468 EVEDSVSAGYRR
+1468 EVEDSVSAGYKR

-1506 VPKTGDTFN
+1506 VPKTGDTSN
-1515 LWLWLGLMAVGGGGA
+1515 LWLWIGLMAAGLGGIGA
-1530 GVCAYRLRKH
+1530 CAYGLRK
-1540 RKGRRS
+1540 RKKNKA
-1546 QGRR
+1546 

>member
-1 MWGAF
+1 
-6 FCAQN
+6 
-11 ERKVYYMKNLFRKK
+11 MKKLFKEK

-30 ALFLSILTVIG
+30 ALFLSILT
-41 AVPTTVFAFTPSEGQ
+41 AVGIMPTTVFAFSPSEGQ
-56 TVSSHYGDYFVGSDG
+56 KVSSYYGDYYVGSDG

-82 LVYDSNGNTTVR
+82 LVYDSSGNTTVR

-109 GSEERQVYCVESGIA
+109 GSEARQVYCIESGIA
-124 YGTSTNGYT
+124 YGTSDNGYT
-133 SQSGKNNAYFQ
+133 SQSGKNSAYFQ

-160 GWQPGKASP
+160 GWQTGKGSP

-181 TQILMWEYQQQLR
+181 TQILIWEYQQQLR

-208 ADNYLRTIDG
+208 GDNYLRTIDG
-218 RPARQCYDWILAQ
+218 RPAKQCYDWILAQ

-246 SSAQVHTMKYDS
+246 SSAQVHTLKYNP

-264 ITLKDTNKTK
+264 LTLTDTNNTG

-282 SGIKVSRSG
+282 NGISVNRSG
-291 NKYTFTSNKKITSP
+291 NKYTFTSSRMLTS
-305 VALTVQKKIPGVNND
+305 AETLTVQKNVPGVGND
-320 MLIWGRVGFQTMLCG
+320 MLIWGRVGFQTMMCG
-335 ADDPVI
+335 ADDPVV
-341 FYMKLDTETYGIGH
+341 FYVKIDTETYGTGH
-355 IKKTSEDGV
+355 IKKTSEDGK
-364 VSNISFHITGN
+364 VSGISFHITGN

-387 TVDVELMPG
+387 TVDIQLMPG
-396 TYTVTEKDIDR
+396 TYTVTEQDIDK

-412 SQKVTIVSGKTS
+412 SQKVTIVSGQTS
-424 TVTFNNKLRRGS
+424 TVTFNNKLKRGS
-436 LEVVKTSEDK
+436 LEVIKTSEDK

-458 SLSGMTVDEYAVT
+458 SLSGLPVDEYAVT

-483 VSGNTPYTLEEV
+483 ISGSTPYTLEEV

-551 VYGLYQG
+551 VYGLYQDG
-558 DELVASY
+558 KLVASY
-565 TTDATGSFTSDYFAC
+565 TTDTTGSFTSDYFIC
-580 GSNWTLRE
+580 NSNWTLRE

-599 TIYPIPADPGN
+599 TIYPIPAEPGN
-610 YTVELNQIPIGV
+610 FTVELNQIPIGV

-634 KHIDAELEDVEK
+634 KHIDAELEDLEK
-646 VETPTE
+646 AETQTE
-652 VQMENPSDSDS
+652 TQAENAAEPAEEEHDEAVQAVSTVSGGDAQTEP
-663 ELTDAENAEAVQ
+663 ELEADAALSQETEDKNDAEATVSGGNAQTDTDAE
-675 DVFMGSGG
+675 
-683 EALSRMELETD
+683 ETI
-694 KSLTRE
+694 
-700 TEEDNEAEEDADD
+700 
-713 GDSQTD
+713 
-719 MDEEQDEQQS
+719 
-729 PEEEE
+729 
-734 PAEDTELETEPE
+734 EDTEIEMVPETEPTA
-746 EDPYA
+746 DPYA

-756 IEDIEASK
+756 PEDIEASGK
-764 TGGVI
+764 EGII

-786 SYDAAREEERDIL
+786 SYDAAREDERDIL

-840 NDQTY
+840 DDQTY

-878 QIRDLSTGDLIE
+878 QVRDLSTGDLIA
-890 ETIYY
+890 ETLYY
-895 PTPVTINTFFT
+895 PTPVTIDTFFT
-906 NEEGWMMLPYE
+906 NEEGWLMLPYE
-917 LPHGQYELIEVETC
+917 LSYGQYELIEVETC
-931 YGYVLDSEPVPFTV
+931 YGYVLDSNPVPFTV

-963 RIVVSKTGE
+963 KIVVAKTGE

-982 ADKDGVETVYQP
+982 ADKDGADLLYQP
-994 VYEIRSMEGAEYEIR
+994 VYEIRGLEGATYEIR
-1009 AAEDIYTPDGTLRT
+1009 AAEDIYTPDGTLRA
-1023 AKGEVV
+1023 AKGDVV
-1029 DTVTTGSEGTV
+1029 DTVTTGSGGAV

-1051 VIEIKAPCG
+1051 VVETKAPYG
-1060 MVLNKEPHH
+1060 MVLNPNPQQ

-1076 QEIDLTETEAGVYN
+1076 QEVDLTETAAGVYN

-1097 GLEKTME
+1097 SLEKTLE
-1104 LNEEFGIGS
+1104 LSEEFGIGT
-1113 NNELANVTFGL
+1113 NNELANITFGL
-1124 YAAEDLTAEDGS
+1124 YAAEDLTAADGS
-1136 VIPAGGLLEVVSVDA
+1136 VIPADGLLEIVSLDA
-1151 EGRGIAQTD
+1151 DGKGIAQTD
-1160 LPFGSY
+1160 LPLGSY

-1173 DAHYILSGDEYP
+1173 DAHYILSGTKYP
-1185 VEFEYGDPET
+1185 VTFAYGDQET

-1200 AANDGEPVVNE
+1200 AANDGESIVNE
-1211 LIYGSISGKKLDE
+1211 LIYGSVSGKKLDE

-1232 KIGLFAPSVEE
+1232 KIGLFAPSAKE
-1243 FTEENAVLVTTSEE
+1243 FTEETAILVTTSAE
-1257 DGSFQ
+1257 DGSFR
-1262 FEDVPYGLWIIREI
+1262 FEDIPYGLWIVREI
-1276 SQPEGFVLCTELFSV
+1276 EQPEGFVLSTDLFPV
-1291 AVNEDE
+1291 AVNEDG
-1297 QVIEVEITN
+1297 QVIEIEITN

-1341 KKLDKKD
+1341 KELDKDD
-1348 ELLGT
+1348 ELLGI
-1353 MEETKKGQYEMRDLL
+1353 MEETEKGQYEMKDLL
-1368 YGGVLVKEKVAPDG
+1368 YGGVLVREKTAPDG
-1382 FYLDENVYYA
+1382 FYLDENVYYV

-1407 GKGFYNQAHKGN
+1407 GKGFYNQAHRGN

-1439 GDNYDKTFRTDARG
+1439 GDNYDQTFKTDANG
-1453 EIFIEGLRVGKYTVT
+1453 EIFIENLRVGKYTVT
-1468 EVEDSVSAGYRR
+1468 EVEDSVSAGYKR

-1506 VPKTGDTFN
+1506 VPKTGDTSN
-1515 LWLWLGLMAVGGGGA
+1515 LWLWIGLMAAGISGM
-1530 GVCAYRLRKH
+1530 GVCAYGLRK
-1540 RKGRRS
+1540 RKKNKA
-1546 QGRR
+1546 

>member
-1 MWGAF
+1 
-6 FCAQN
+6 
-11 ERKVYYMKNLFRKK
+11 MKKLFKEK

-30 ALFLSILTVIG
+30 ALFLSILT
-41 AVPTTVFAFTPSEGQ
+41 AVGIMPTTVFAFSPSEGQ
-56 TVSSHYGDYFVGSDG
+56 KVSSYYGDYYVGSDG

-82 LVYDSNGNTTVR
+82 LVYDSSGNTTVR

-109 GSEERQVYCVESGIA
+109 GSEARQVYCIESGIA
-124 YGTSTNGYT
+124 YGTSDNGYT
-133 SQSGKNNAYFQ
+133 SQSGKNSAYFQ

-160 GWQPGKASP
+160 GWQPGKGSP

-208 ADNYLRTIDG
+208 GDNYLRTIDG
-218 RPARQCYDWILAQ
+218 RPAKQCYDWILAQ

-246 SSAQVHTMKYDS
+246 GSAQVHTLKYNP

-264 ITLKDTNKTK
+264 LTLTDTNNTM

-282 SGIKVSRSG
+282 SGISVSRSG
-291 NKYTFTSNKKITSP
+291 NKYTFTSSRMITS
-305 VALTVQKKIPGVNND
+305 AETLTVQKNVPGVGND

-335 ADDPVI
+335 ADDPVV
-341 FYMKLDTETYGIGH
+341 FYVKIDTETYGTGH
-355 IKKTSEDGV
+355 IKKTSEDGK
-364 VSNISFHITGN
+364 VSGISFHITGN

-387 TVDVELMPG
+387 TVDIQLMPG
-396 TYTVTEKDIDR
+396 TYTVTEQDIDK

-412 SQKVTIVSGKTS
+412 SQKVTIVSGQTS
-424 TVTFNNKLRRGS
+424 TVTFNNKLKRGS
-436 LEVVKTSEDK
+436 LEVIKTSEDK

-458 SLSGMTVDEYAVT
+458 SLSGLPVDEYAVT

-483 VSGNTPYTLEEV
+483 ISGSTPYTLEEV

-551 VYGLYQG
+551 VYGLYQDG
-558 DELVASY
+558 KLVASY
-565 TTDATGSFTSDYFAC
+565 TTDATGSFTSDYFIC
-580 GSNWTLRE
+580 NSNWTLRE

-599 TIYPIPADPGN
+599 TIYPIPAEPGN
-610 YTVELNQIPIGV
+610 FTVELNQIPIGV

-646 VETPTE
+646 AETQTE
-652 VQMENPSDSDS
+652 APSENGAEPAEEHGEIVQAVSTVSGGDAKTELELEADAVLSQEAEEKNDTEATVSGGNAQIGSEQEADAALSQETEGEN
-663 ELTDAENAEAVQ
+663 DAEATV
-675 DVFMGSGG
+675 SGG
-683 EALSRMELETD
+683 EAQTD
-694 KSLTRE
+694 TD
-700 TEEDNEAEEDADD
+700 TEE
-713 GDSQTD
+713 TI
-719 MDEEQDEQQS
+719 
-729 PEEEE
+729 
-734 PAEDTELETEPE
+734 EDTETETTQETEPE
-746 EDPYA
+746 TDPYA

-756 IEDIEASK
+756 PEDIEAS
-764 TGGVI
+764 GSEGVI

-775 AKFQIYLASAG
+775 AVFQIYLASAG
-786 SYDAAREEERDIL
+786 SYDAAREDERDIL
-799 TTDADGFAVSKD
+799 TTDTDGFAVSKD
-811 LPYGRYVVHQ
+811 LPYGRYIVHQ

-840 NDQTY
+840 DDQTY
-845 SYILNNTTQSSFIRV
+845 SYILNNTTTSSFIRV

-878 QIRDLSTGDLIE
+878 QVRDLSTGDLIA

-895 PTPVTINTFFT
+895 PTPVTIDTFFT
-906 NEEGWMMLPYE
+906 NEEGWLMLPYE
-917 LPHGQYELIEVETC
+917 LPYGQYELIEVETC

-963 RIVVSKTGE
+963 KIVVAKTGE
-972 VFASVTTSDG
+972 VFTSVTTSDG
-982 ADKDGVETVYQP
+982 ADKDGADLIYQP
-994 VYEIRSMEGAEYEIR
+994 VYEIRGLEGATYEIR
-1009 AAEDIYTPDGTLRT
+1009 AAEDIYTPDGTLRA

-1029 DTVTTGSEGTV
+1029 DTVTTGSGGAV
-1040 SSKELYLGKYE
+1040 STKELYLGKYE
-1051 VIEIKAPCG
+1051 VVETKAPYG
-1060 MVLNKEPHH
+1060 MVLNPNPQQ

-1076 QEIDLTETEAGVYN
+1076 QEVDLTETAAGVYN

-1097 GLEKTME
+1097 SLEKTLE
-1104 LNEEFGIGS
+1104 LSEKFGIGS
-1113 NNELANVTFGL
+1113 NNELANITFGL
-1124 YAAEDLTAEDGS
+1124 YAAEDLTAADGS
-1136 VIPAGGLLEVVSVDA
+1136 VIPADGLLEIVSLDA
-1151 EGRGIAQTD
+1151 DGKGTAQTD
-1160 LPFGSY
+1160 LPLGSY

-1173 DAHYILSGDEYP
+1173 DAHYILSGAKYP
-1185 VEFEYGDPET
+1185 VTFAYGDQET

-1200 AANDGEPVVNE
+1200 AANDGEPIVNE
-1211 LIYGSISGKKLDE
+1211 LILGSVSGKKVDE
-1224 DGEGLGGA
+1224 DGKDLGGA
-1232 KIGLFAPSVEE
+1232 KIGLFAPSAKE
-1243 FTEENAVLVTTSEE
+1243 FTEETAILVTTSAEG
-1257 DGSFQ
+1257 GSFQ
-1262 FEDVPYGLWIIREI
+1262 FEDIPYGLWIVREI
-1276 SQPEGFVLCTELFSV
+1276 EQPEGFVLSTDLFPV
-1291 AVNEDE
+1291 AVNEDG

-1341 KKLDKKD
+1341 KELDKDD

-1353 MEETKKGQYEMRDLL
+1353 MKETEKGQYEMKDLL
-1368 YGGVLVKEKVAPDG
+1368 YGGVLVKEKTAPDG
-1382 FYLDENVYYA
+1382 FYLDENVYYV
-1392 MIDTDGKTYEIENEA
+1392 MIDTDGKTYEVENEA

-1439 GDNYDKTFRTDARG
+1439 GDNYDQTFKTDAHG
-1453 EIFIEGLRVGKYTVT
+1453 EIFIENLRVGKYTVT
-1468 EVEDSVSAGYRR
+1468 EVEDSVSAGYKR

-1506 VPKTGDTFN
+1506 VPKTGDSSN
-1515 LWLWLGLMAVGGGGA
+1515 LWLWIGLMAAGLGGIGA
-1530 GVCAYRLRKH
+1530 CAYGLRK
-1540 RKGRRS
+1540 RKKNKA
-1546 QGRR
+1546 

>member
-1 MWGAF
+1 
-6 FCAQN
+6 
-11 ERKVYYMKNLFRKK
+11 MKKLFKEK

-30 ALFLSILTVIG
+30 ALFLSILT
-41 AVPTTVFAFTPSEGQ
+41 AVGIMPTTVFAFSPSEGQ
-56 TVSSHYGDYFVGSDG
+56 KVSSYYGDYYVGSDG

-82 LVYDSNGNTTVR
+82 LVYDSSGNTTVR

-109 GSEERQVYCVESGIA
+109 GSEARQVYCMESGIA
-124 YGTSTNGYT
+124 YGTSDNGYT
-133 SQSGKNNAYFQ
+133 SQSGKNSAYFQ

-160 GWQPGKASP
+160 GWQPGKGSP

-208 ADNYLRTIDG
+208 GDNYLRTIDG
-218 RPARQCYDWILAQ
+218 RPAKQCYDWILAQ

-246 SSAQVHTMKYDS
+246 GSAQVHTLKYNP

-264 ITLKDTNKTK
+264 LTLTDTNNTM

-282 SGIKVSRSG
+282 SGISVSRSG
-291 NKYTFTSNKKITSP
+291 NKYTFTSSRMITS
-305 VALTVQKKIPGVNND
+305 AETLTVQKNVPGVGND

-335 ADDPVI
+335 ADDPVV
-341 FYMKLDTETYGIGH
+341 FYVKIDTETYGTGH
-355 IKKTSEDGV
+355 IKKTSEDGK
-364 VSNISFHITGN
+364 VSGISFHITGN

-387 TVDVELMPG
+387 TVDIQLMPG
-396 TYTVTEKDIDR
+396 TYTVTEQDIDKC
-407 YEPQK
+407 EPQK
-412 SQKVTIVSGKTS
+412 SQKVTIVSGQTS
-424 TVTFNNKLRRGS
+424 TVTFNNKLKRGS
-436 LEVVKTSEDK
+436 LEVIKTSEDK

-458 SLSGMTVDEYAVT
+458 SLSGLPVDEYAVT

-483 VSGNTPYTLEEV
+483 ISGSTPYTLEEV

-503 PASQTA
+503 LASQTA

-551 VYGLYQG
+551 VYGLYQDG
-558 DELVASY
+558 KLVASY
-565 TTDATGSFTSDYFAC
+565 TTDATGSFTSDYFIC
-580 GSNWTLRE
+580 NSNWTLRE

-599 TIYPIPADPGN
+599 TIYPIPAEPGN
-610 YTVELNQIPIGV
+610 FTVELNQIPIGV

-646 VETPTE
+646 AETQTE
-652 VQMENPSDSDS
+652 APSENGAEPAEEHGEIVQAVSTVSGGDAKTELELEADAVLSQEAEEKNDTEATVSGGNAQIGSEQEADAALSQETEYEN
-663 ELTDAENAEAVQ
+663 DAEATV
-675 DVFMGSGG
+675 SGG
-683 EALSRMELETD
+683 EAQTD
-694 KSLTRE
+694 TD
-700 TEEDNEAEEDADD
+700 TEE
-713 GDSQTD
+713 TI
-719 MDEEQDEQQS
+719 
-729 PEEEE
+729 
-734 PAEDTELETEPE
+734 EDTETETTQETEPE
-746 EDPYA
+746 TDPHA

-756 IEDIEASK
+756 PEDIEAS
-764 TGGVI
+764 GSEGVI

-775 AKFQIYLASAG
+775 AVFQIYLASAG
-786 SYDAAREEERDIL
+786 SYDAAREDERDIL
-799 TTDADGFAVSKD
+799 TTDTDGFAVSKD
-811 LPYGRYVVHQ
+811 LPYGRYIVHQ

-840 NDQTY
+840 DDQTY
-845 SYILNNTTQSSFIRV
+845 SYILNNTTTSSFIRV

-878 QIRDLSTGDLIE
+878 QVRDLSTGDLIA

-895 PTPVTINTFFT
+895 PTPVTIDTFFT
-906 NEEGWMMLPYE
+906 NEEGWLMLPYE
-917 LPHGQYELIEVETC
+917 LPYGQYELIEVETC
-931 YGYVLDSEPVPFTV
+931 YGYVLDSEPVTFTV

-963 RIVVSKTGE
+963 KIVVAKTGE

-982 ADKDGVETVYQP
+982 ADKDGADLIYQP
-994 VYEIRSMEGAEYEIR
+994 VYEIRGLEGATYEIH
-1009 AAEDIYTPDGTLRT
+1009 AAEDIYTPDGTLRA
-1023 AKGEVV
+1023 AKGDVV
-1029 DTVTTGSEGTV
+1029 DTVTTGSGGAV
-1040 SSKELYLGKYE
+1040 STKELYLGKYE
-1051 VIEIKAPCG
+1051 VVETKAPYG
-1060 MVLNKEPHH
+1060 MVLNPNPQQ

-1076 QEIDLTETEAGVYN
+1076 QEVDLTETAAGVYN

-1097 GLEKTME
+1097 GLEKTLE
-1104 LNEEFGIGS
+1104 LSEKFGIGS
-1113 NNELANVTFGL
+1113 NNELANITFGL
-1124 YAAEDLTAEDGS
+1124 YAAEDLTAADGS
-1136 VIPAGGLLEVVSVDA
+1136 VIPADGLLEIVSLDA
-1151 EGRGIAQTD
+1151 DGKGTAQTD
-1160 LPFGSY
+1160 LPLGSY

-1173 DAHYILSGDEYP
+1173 DAHYILSGAKYP
-1185 VEFEYGDPET
+1185 VTFAYGDQET

-1200 AANDGEPVVNE
+1200 AANDGEPIVNE
-1211 LIYGSISGKKLDE
+1211 LILGSVSGKKVDE
-1224 DGEGLGGA
+1224 DGKNLGGA
-1232 KIGLFAPSVEE
+1232 KIGLFAPSAKE
-1243 FTEENAVLVTTSEE
+1243 FTEETAILVTTSAE

-1262 FEDVPYGLWIIREI
+1262 FEDIPYGLWIVREI
-1276 SQPEGFVLCTELFSV
+1276 EQPEGFVLSTDLFPV
-1291 AVNEDE
+1291 AVNEDG

-1341 KKLDKKD
+1341 KELDKDD

-1353 MEETKKGQYEMRDLL
+1353 MKETEKGQYEMKDLL
-1368 YGGVLVKEKVAPDG
+1368 YGGVLVKEKTAPDG
-1382 FYLDENVYYA
+1382 FYLDENVYYV
-1392 MIDTDGKTYEIENEA
+1392 MIDTDGKTYEVENEA

-1439 GDNYDKTFRTDARG
+1439 GDNYDQTFKTDAHG
-1453 EIFIEGLRVGKYTVT
+1453 EIFIENLRVGKYTVT
-1468 EVEDSVSAGYRR
+1468 EVEDSVSAGYKR

-1506 VPKTGDTFN
+1506 VPKTGDTSN
-1515 LWLWLGLMAVGGGGA
+1515 LWLWVGLMAAGLGGIGA
-1530 GVCAYRLRKH
+1530 CAYGLRK
-1540 RKGRRS
+1540 RKKNKA
-1546 QGRR
+1546 

>member
-1 MWGAF
+1 
-6 FCAQN
+6 
-11 ERKVYYMKNLFRKK
+11 MKKLFKEK

-30 ALFLSILTVIG
+30 ALFLSILT
-41 AVPTTVFAFTPSEGQ
+41 AVGIMPTTVFAFSPSEGQ
-56 TVSSHYGDYFVGSDG
+56 KVSSYYGDYYVGSDG

-82 LVYDSNGNTTVR
+82 LVYDSSGNTTVR

-109 GSEERQVYCVESGIA
+109 GSEARQVYCIESGIA
-124 YGTSTNGYT
+124 YGTSDNGYT
-133 SQSGKNNAYFQ
+133 SQSGKNSAYFQ

-160 GWQPGKASP
+160 GWQPGKGSP

-208 ADNYLRTIDG
+208 GDNYLRTIDG
-218 RPARQCYDWILAQ
+218 RPAKQCYDWILAQ

-246 SSAQVHTMKYDS
+246 GSAQVHTLKYNP

-264 ITLKDTNKTK
+264 LTLTDTNNTM

-282 SGIKVSRSG
+282 SGISVSRSG
-291 NKYTFTSNKKITSP
+291 NKYTFTSSRMITS
-305 VALTVQKKIPGVNND
+305 AETLTVQKNVPGVGND

-335 ADDPVI
+335 ADDPVV
-341 FYMKLDTETYGIGH
+341 FYVKIDTETYGTGH
-355 IKKTSEDGV
+355 IKKTSEDGK
-364 VSNISFHITGN
+364 VSGISFHITGN

-387 TVDVELMPG
+387 TVDIQLMPG
-396 TYTVTEKDIDR
+396 TYTVTEQDIDKC
-407 YEPQK
+407 EPQK
-412 SQKVTIVSGKTS
+412 SQKVTIVSGQTS
-424 TVTFNNKLRRGS
+424 TVTFNNKLKRGS
-436 LEVVKTSEDK
+436 LEVIKTSEDK

-458 SLSGMTVDEYAVT
+458 SLSGLPVDEYAVT

-483 VSGNTPYTLEEV
+483 ISGSTPYTLEEV

-503 PASQTA
+503 LASQTA

-551 VYGLYQG
+551 VYGLYQDG
-558 DELVASY
+558 KLVASY
-565 TTDATGSFTSDYFAC
+565 TTDATGSFTSDYFIC
-580 GSNWTLRE
+580 NSNWTLRE

-599 TIYPIPADPGN
+599 TIYPIPAEPGN
-610 YTVELNQIPIGV
+610 FTVELNQIPIGV

-646 VETPTE
+646 AETQTE
-652 VQMENPSDSDS
+652 APSENGAEPAEEHGEIVQAVSTVSGGDAKTELELEADAVLSQEAEEKNDTEATVSGGNAQIGSEQEADAALSQETEYEN
-663 ELTDAENAEAVQ
+663 DAEATV
-675 DVFMGSGG
+675 SGG
-683 EALSRMELETD
+683 EAQTD
-694 KSLTRE
+694 TD
-700 TEEDNEAEEDADD
+700 TEE
-713 GDSQTD
+713 TI
-719 MDEEQDEQQS
+719 
-729 PEEEE
+729 
-734 PAEDTELETEPE
+734 EDTETETTQETEPE
-746 EDPYA
+746 TDPHA

-756 IEDIEASK
+756 PEDIEAS
-764 TGGVI
+764 GSEGVI

-775 AKFQIYLASAG
+775 AVFQIYLASAG
-786 SYDAAREEERDIL
+786 SYDAAREDERDIL
-799 TTDADGFAVSKD
+799 TTDTDGFAVSKD
-811 LPYGRYVVHQ
+811 LPYGRYIVHQ

-840 NDQTY
+840 DDQTY
-845 SYILNNTTQSSFIRV
+845 SYILNNTTTSSFIRV

-878 QIRDLSTGDLIE
+878 QVRDLSTGDLIA

-895 PTPVTINTFFT
+895 PTPVTIDTFFT
-906 NEEGWMMLPYE
+906 NEEGWLMLPYE
-917 LPHGQYELIEVETC
+917 LPYGQYELIEVETC

-963 RIVVSKTGE
+963 KIVVAKTGE

-982 ADKDGVETVYQP
+982 ADKDGADLIYQP
-994 VYEIRSMEGAEYEIR
+994 VYEIRGLEGATYEIH
-1009 AAEDIYTPDGTLRT
+1009 AAEDIYTPDGTLRA
-1023 AKGEVV
+1023 AKGDVV
-1029 DTVTTGSEGTV
+1029 DTVTTGSGGAV
-1040 SSKELYLGKYE
+1040 STKELYLGKYE
-1051 VIEIKAPCG
+1051 VVETKAPYG
-1060 MVLNKEPHH
+1060 MVLNPNPQQ

-1076 QEIDLTETEAGVYN
+1076 QEVDLTETAAGVYN

-1097 GLEKTME
+1097 GLEKTLE
-1104 LNEEFGIGS
+1104 LSEKFGIGS
-1113 NNELANVTFGL
+1113 NNELANITFGL
-1124 YAAEDLTAEDGS
+1124 YAAEDLTAADGS
-1136 VIPAGGLLEVVSVDA
+1136 VIPADGLLEIVSLDA
-1151 EGRGIAQTD
+1151 DGKGTAQTD
-1160 LPFGSY
+1160 LPLGSY

-1173 DAHYILSGDEYP
+1173 DAHYILSGAKYP
-1185 VEFEYGDPET
+1185 VTFAYGDQET

-1200 AANDGEPVVNE
+1200 AANDGEPIVNE
-1211 LIYGSISGKKLDE
+1211 LILGSVSGKKVDE
-1224 DGEGLGGA
+1224 DGKNLGGA
-1232 KIGLFAPSVEE
+1232 KIGLFAPSAKE
-1243 FTEENAVLVTTSEE
+1243 FTEETAILVTTSAE

-1262 FEDVPYGLWIIREI
+1262 FEDIPYGLWIVREI
-1276 SQPEGFVLCTELFSV
+1276 EQPEGFVLSTDLFPV
-1291 AVNEDE
+1291 AVNEDG

-1341 KKLDKKD
+1341 KELDKDD

-1353 MEETKKGQYEMRDLL
+1353 MKETEKGQYEMKDLL
-1368 YGGVLVKEKVAPDG
+1368 YGGVLVKEKTAPDG
-1382 FYLDENVYYA
+1382 FYLDENVYYV
-1392 MIDTDGKTYEIENEA
+1392 MIDTDGKTYEVENEA

-1439 GDNYDKTFRTDARG
+1439 GDNYDQTFKTDAHG
-1453 EIFIEGLRVGKYTVT
+1453 EIFIENLRVGKYTVT
-1468 EVEDSVSAGYRR
+1468 EVEDSVSAGYKR

-1506 VPKTGDTFN
+1506 VPKTGDTSN
-1515 LWLWLGLMAVGGGGA
+1515 LWLWIGLMAAGLGGIGA
-1530 GVCAYRLRKH
+1530 CAYGLRK
-1540 RKGRRS
+1540 RKKNKA
-1546 QGRR
+1546 

>member
-1 MWGAF
+1 
-6 FCAQN
+6 
-11 ERKVYYMKNLFRKK
+11 MKKLFKEK

-30 ALFLSILTVIG
+30 ALFLSILT
-41 AVPTTVFAFTPSEGQ
+41 AVGIMPTTVFAFSPSEGQ
-56 TVSSHYGDYFVGSDG
+56 KVSSYYGDYYVGSDG

-82 LVYDSNGNTTVR
+82 LVYDSSGNTTVR

-109 GSEERQVYCVESGIA
+109 GSEARQVYCIESGIA
-124 YGTSTNGYT
+124 YGTSDNGYT
-133 SQSGKNNAYFQ
+133 SQSGKNSAYFQ

-160 GWQPGKASP
+160 GWQTGKGSP

-208 ADNYLRTIDG
+208 GDNYLRTIDG
-218 RPARQCYDWILAQ
+218 RPAKQCYDWILAQ

-246 SSAQVHTMKYDS
+246 SSAQVHTLKYNP

-264 ITLKDTNKTK
+264 LTLTDTNNTG

-282 SGIKVSRSG
+282 NGISVTRSG
-291 NKYTFTSNKKITSP
+291 NKYTFTSSRMLTS
-305 VALTVQKKIPGVNND
+305 AETLTVQKNVPGVGND
-320 MLIWGRVGFQTMLCG
+320 MLIWGRVGFQTMMCG
-335 ADDPVI
+335 ADDPVV
-341 FYMKLDTETYGIGH
+341 FYVKIDTETYGTGH
-355 IKKTSEDGV
+355 IKKTSEDGK
-364 VSNISFHITGN
+364 VSGISFHITGN

-387 TVDVELMPG
+387 TVDIQLMPG
-396 TYTVTEKDIDR
+396 TYTVTEQDIDK

-412 SQKVTIVSGKTS
+412 SQKVTIVSGQTS
-424 TVTFNNKLRRGS
+424 TVTFNNKLKRGS
-436 LEVVKTSEDK
+436 LEVIKTSEDK

-458 SLSGMTVDEYAVT
+458 SLSGLPVDEYAVT

-483 VSGNTPYTLEEV
+483 ISGSTPYTLEEV

-551 VYGLYQG
+551 VYGLYQDG
-558 DELVASY
+558 KLVASY
-565 TTDATGSFTSDYFAC
+565 TTDTTGSFTSDYFIC
-580 GSNWTLRE
+580 NSNWTLRE

-599 TIYPIPADPGN
+599 TIYPIPAEPGN
-610 YTVELNQIPIGV
+610 FTVELNQIPIGV

-634 KHIDAELEDVEK
+634 KHIDAELEDLEK
-646 VETPTE
+646 AETQTE
-652 VQMENPSDSDS
+652 TQAENAAEPAEEEHDEAVQAVSTVSGGDAQTEP
-663 ELTDAENAEAVQ
+663 ELEADAALSQETEDKNDAEATVSGGNAQTDTDAE
-675 DVFMGSGG
+675 
-683 EALSRMELETD
+683 ETI
-694 KSLTRE
+694 
-700 TEEDNEAEEDADD
+700 
-713 GDSQTD
+713 
-719 MDEEQDEQQS
+719 
-729 PEEEE
+729 
-734 PAEDTELETEPE
+734 EDTEIEMVPETEPTA
-746 EDPYA
+746 DPYA

-756 IEDIEASK
+756 PEDIEASGK
-764 TGGVI
+764 EGII

-786 SYDAAREEERDIL
+786 SYDAAREDERDIL

-840 NDQTY
+840 DDQTY

-878 QIRDLSTGDLIE
+878 QVRDLSTGDLIA
-890 ETIYY
+890 ETLYY
-895 PTPVTINTFFT
+895 PTPVTIDTFFT
-906 NEEGWMMLPYE
+906 NEEGWLMLPYE
-917 LPHGQYELIEVETC
+917 LSYGQYELIEVETC
-931 YGYVLDSEPVPFTV
+931 YGYVLDSNPVPFTV

-963 RIVVSKTGE
+963 KIVVAKTGE

-982 ADKDGVETVYQP
+982 ADKDGADLLYQP
-994 VYEIRSMEGAEYEIR
+994 VYEIRGLEGATYEIR
-1009 AAEDIYTPDGTLRT
+1009 AAEDIYTPDGTLRA
-1023 AKGEVV
+1023 AKGDVV
-1029 DTVTTGSEGTV
+1029 DTVTTGSGGAV

-1051 VIEIKAPCG
+1051 VVETKAPYG
-1060 MVLNKEPHH
+1060 MVLNPNPQQ

-1076 QEIDLTETEAGVYN
+1076 QEVDLTETAAGVYN

-1097 GLEKTME
+1097 SLEKTLE
-1104 LNEEFGIGS
+1104 LSEEFGIGT
-1113 NNELANVTFGL
+1113 NNELANITFGL
-1124 YAAEDLTAEDGS
+1124 YAAEDLTAADGS
-1136 VIPAGGLLEVVSVDA
+1136 VIPADGLLEIVSLDA
-1151 EGRGIAQTD
+1151 DGKGIAQTD
-1160 LPFGSY
+1160 LPLGSY

-1173 DAHYILSGDEYP
+1173 DAHYILSGTKYP
-1185 VEFEYGDPET
+1185 VTFAYGDQET

-1200 AANDGEPVVNE
+1200 AANDGEPIVNE
-1211 LIYGSISGKKLDE
+1211 LIYGSVSGKKLDE

-1232 KIGLFAPSVEE
+1232 KIGLFAPSAKE
-1243 FTEENAVLVTTSEE
+1243 FTEETAILVTTSAE
-1257 DGSFQ
+1257 DGSFR
-1262 FEDVPYGLWIIREI
+1262 FEDIPYGLWIVREI
-1276 SQPEGFVLCTELFSV
+1276 EQPEGFVLSTDLFPV
-1291 AVNEDE
+1291 AVNEDG
-1297 QVIEVEITN
+1297 QVIEIEITN

-1341 KKLDKKD
+1341 KELDKDD
-1348 ELLGT
+1348 ELLGI
-1353 MEETKKGQYEMRDLL
+1353 MEETEKGQYEMKDLL
-1368 YGGVLVKEKVAPDG
+1368 YGGVLVREKTAPDG
-1382 FYLDENVYYA
+1382 FYLDENVYYV

-1407 GKGFYNQAHKGN
+1407 GKGFYNQAHRGN

-1439 GDNYDKTFRTDARG
+1439 GDNYDQTFKTDANG
-1453 EIFIEGLRVGKYTVT
+1453 EIFIENLRVGKYTVT
-1468 EVEDSVSAGYRR
+1468 EVEDSVSAGYKR

-1506 VPKTGDTFN
+1506 VPKTGDTSN
-1515 LWLWLGLMAVGGGGA
+1515 LWLWIGLMAAGISGM
-1530 GVCAYRLRKH
+1530 GVCAYGLRK
-1540 RKGRRS
+1540 RKKNKA
-1546 QGRR
+1546 